1 MKDTV
6 SVEEWSLLTCVSGLC
21 SGSAITD
28 EEIRVAE
35 EKFEES
41 KQLTETAMYNLLEND
56 VSWSVVC
63 CGIVVFISWHSVHR
77 PSILWPLFIKKLK
90 LVFFT

>member
-63 CGIVVFISWHSVHR
+63 SL
-77 PSILWPLFIKKLK
+77 LWDWCVYIMALSPPTQHPLALIHKE
-90 LVFFT
+90 T